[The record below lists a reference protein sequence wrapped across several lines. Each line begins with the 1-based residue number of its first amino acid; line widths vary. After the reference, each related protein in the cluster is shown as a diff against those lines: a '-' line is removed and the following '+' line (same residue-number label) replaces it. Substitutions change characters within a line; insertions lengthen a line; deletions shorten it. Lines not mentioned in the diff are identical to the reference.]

1 MSTLGTNVMT
11 LGDIAKRMDPNLS
24 DVAKVIEV
32 LNNQNDILKILPFM
46 EGNLPTGHR
55 VTLRSGKPTVGTRR
69 INQGVAPSKSTTK
82 QKDEGTMLLEAYSE
96 LDVEA
101 ARLGGNVSELRA
113 SEDVSTLEAMND
125 FFSTSFFYGNTAQY
139 VDRFL
144 GIAPRYNSLSGEYGN
159 QIFDAGGND
168 SDLTSA
174 YLVGL
179 GERGL
184 HGIYPKGTNAGI
196 EREDMGKQLI
206 VDSSAGTRRTAW
218 VTRHVWHAG
227 LALKDYRHV
236 LRAANIDVSALA
248 TFGSGSDTSANLLR
262 LFIKMLNRLPGNPTN
277 YGLKYAFLVNETVK
291 TWADIMRTEKSN
303 GAFTLKEIDGVEFT
317 MFRGIP
323 IVKCDAITNAESRVT

>member
-1 MSTLGTNVMT
+1 MATLGTNVMT
-11 LGDIAKRMDPNLS
+11 LADIGKRMDPNLK
-24 DVAKVIEV
+24 DIAKVVEV
-32 LNNQNDILKILPFM
+32 LNQQNDILKILPFM

-55 VTLRSGKPTVGTRR
+55 TTLRSGKPTVGTRR
-69 INQGVAPSKSTTK
+69 INAGVAPSKSTTR

-113 SEDVSTLEAMND
+113 SEDVVTFEAMND
-125 FFSTSFFYGNTAQY
+125 FFNSAFFYGNTAQY
-139 VDRFL
+139 ADRFL
-144 GIAPRYNSLSGEYGN
+144 GLAPRYNSLSGETGS

-168 SDLTSA
+168 SDLTSI

-206 VDSSAGTRRTAW
+206 VDSTAGTRRTAW

-227 LALKDYRHV
+227 LALKDPRHV
-236 LRAANIDVSALA
+236 IRMANIDVSALA

-262 LFIKMLNRLPGNPTN
+262 LMIRAMNRIPGNPSN
-277 YGLKYAFLVNETVK
+277 YGLKYAFLCNETTK
-291 TWADIMRTEKSN
+291 TWGDIMRTEKAN
-303 GAFTLKEIDGVEFT
+303 GAFGLKEIDGQEFT
-317 MFRGIP
+317 TFRGIP
-323 IVKCDAITNAESRVT
+323 IVKCDAISDAESRVV